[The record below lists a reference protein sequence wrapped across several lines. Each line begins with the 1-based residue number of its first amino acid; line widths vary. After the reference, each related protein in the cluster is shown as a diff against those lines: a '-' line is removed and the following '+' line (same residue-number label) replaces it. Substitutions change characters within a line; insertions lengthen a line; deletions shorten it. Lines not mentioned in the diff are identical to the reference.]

1 MEVFGD
7 RESSQVSSDNK
18 LFELA
23 PHPRCVH
30 FNPNRTDADKDIFKV
45 GLGFH
50 QSALLLDTVDE
61 REKHGECNDHNI
73 QHFVWHQ
80 KRWPGRSGIK
90 FWRTALAT
98 AFPVTRL
105 PKDMFFGADCSL
117 ATSLN
122 RFIQH
127 QYVLDL

>member
-30 FNPNRTDADKDIFKV
+30 FNPNRTDADKDILKV

-50 QSALLLDTVDE
+50 QSALLVLDTADE
-61 REKHGECNDHNI
+61 REKHGEQMANAMTTTFNISFGTKNDG
-73 QHFVWHQ
+73 
-80 KRWPGRSGIK
+80 PGAA
-90 FWRTALAT
+90 ALS
-98 AFPVTRL
+98 
-105 PKDMFFGADCSL
+105 FGG
-117 ATSLN
+117 
-122 RFIQH
+122 RR
-127 QYVLDL
+127 